1 MWSEP
6 WRLNCPSVGRID
18 LSCRRVIVVWRRRE
32 SWLFPIEVAVPR
44 QGAVSM
50 AWAIMSYRAYP
61 ARILQAFD
69 DEHGQRTVIK
79 DLYFGT
85 PQLV

>member
-32 SWLFPIEVAVPR
+32 AWLFPIEVA
-44 QGAVSM
+44 

-61 ARILQAFD
+61 ARIFQAFD
-69 DEHGQRTVIK
+69 EEHGQRTVIK
-79 DLYFGT
+79 DSYFGT